1 MAKRTK
7 TAVIETLSEFL
18 FARIKGDTGYQE
30 FRKGPLPQ
38 YITDNIHPAKPLRP
52 YQEEAVKYFIW
63 LYEHEGISACKHLLF
78 NMATGAGKTLVM
90 ACCML
95 YLYECGYR
103 KFIFLVHQVQI
114 LSQARRNFTEEN
126 FEKYLFHPDG
136 MDFYGK
142 QIGTR
147 GRRG

>member
-18 FARIKGDTGYQE
+18 FARIRDDAGYQE
-30 FRKGPLPQ
+30 FRKNPLSQ
-38 YITDNIHPAKPLRP
+38 YITDNIHPSKKLRP

-63 LYEHEGISACKHLLF
+63 LYENEGISACKHLLF

-95 YLYECGYR
+95 YLYE
-103 KFIFLVHQVQI
+103 Q
-114 LSQARRNFTEEN
+114 
-126 FEKYLFHPDG
+126 
-136 MDFYGK
+136 
-142 QIGTR
+142 
-147 GRRG
+147 